1 MRKKITLG
9 ICGTIGASN
18 IDNYIAILS
27 QKYDVNV
34 IITENAKNFISYQ
47 SVKYYSN
54 SLNNEMFDESI
65 NSVLHVKLA
74 EECDLFMIMPAS
86 ANIIGKLSSGIA
98 DDLLTSTVLNYEKE
112 ILLFPN
118 MNQKMW
124 TNKIVIKNVNILKEN
139 NFKIYNFKKKT
150 FEAYNQELKETD
162 CALPSIKELVNIIEQ
177 NI

>member
-1 MRKKITLG
+1 
-9 ICGTIGASN
+9 
-18 IDNYIAILS
+18 
-27 QKYDVNV
+27 
-34 IITENAKNFISYQ
+34 
-47 SVKYYSN
+47 
-54 SLNNEMFDESI
+54 MFDESI

-124 TNKIVIKNVNILKEN
+124 TNKIVIKNVNNLKEN